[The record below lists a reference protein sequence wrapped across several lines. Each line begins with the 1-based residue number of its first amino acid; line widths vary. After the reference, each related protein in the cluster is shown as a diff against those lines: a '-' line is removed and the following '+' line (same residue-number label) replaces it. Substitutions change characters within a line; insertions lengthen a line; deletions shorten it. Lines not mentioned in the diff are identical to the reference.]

1 MGLTSNIKDGDWP
14 SVRQA
19 IAKLGSIKLGP
30 TSIPTYANI
39 TLTNLTTNSLIYPD
53 SNKLLTSLGVATNG
67 QLPIGSTGTTPVLAG
82 LTGTANQVTVTNAT
96 GSITL
101 STPQDIHT
109 GATNFI
115 VAGGSFTGV
124 FSGILP
130 ISDAHLATK
139 EYVDLAIGSELD
151 FFLSDTPDGVVADT
165 NVMFEKETEEA
176 ESTDNSAA
184 LAQGDDQLIFSW
196 ISEVGR
202 PAASHAR
209 EGVYDL
215 HIHLNKATG
224 NKPVNVYWT
233 LSYVDADGSS
243 NEVLITSSEIS
254 VLLTTSEVTYD
265 IHSTLAD
272 DITTGKTKRLLVK
285 LYANVGAAGSNAV
298 VTVTMEG
305 DTDSHLTVDVPSDV
319 WQLRGA
325 VLDDLNLL
333 GQVTADSEF
342 LVGTGAG
349 VFAWESGSTA
359 RASMNVD
366 VAGTAAGL
374 ISSHESTYNHTQ
386 FQTAYSHSQLSSGN
400 PHSVTPTELGLVIG
414 TDVLAQQT
422 IGIADNNLLE
432 VDDTDAADND
442 YAKFTATGLEGRSYA
457 ETLSDLSAQATA
469 AFDLNGQDLTNGGVL
484 FLTEQAAAEAN
495 IAGKGQFFVKNDTP
509 CTPQFDDD
517 TGVTIPLDNRFVD
530 RGDPAT
536 SDYEVGDLTTDDT
549 WNDLDLGAGG
559 AGIVPTNAVAVLLYV
574 KVQDDDAAGSYLFFR
589 KNGNSNSHA
598 IGAVRV
604 QVAGVGNDNSVTVP
618 CDGNGIIEYL
628 AANVTWATVRIT
640 VLGWWLA

>member
-1 MGLTSNIKDGDWP
+1 MVSW
-14 SVRQA
+14 RCQ
-19 IAKLGSIKLGP
+19 
-30 TSIPTYANI
+30 
-39 TLTNLTTNSLIYPD
+39 TT
-53 SNKLLTSLGVATNG
+53 TARTT
-67 QLPIGSTGTTPVLAG
+67 TGTTPTLASIA
-82 LTGTANQVTVTNAT
+82 GTANQVIVTNGA

-151 FFLSDTPDGVVADT
+151 FFLSDTPDGVVAET

-176 ESTDNSAA
+176 ESTDSSAA

-196 ISEVGR
+196 LSEVGR

-233 LSYVDADGSS
+233 LSYVDPDGSS
-243 NEVLITSSEIS
+243 NEVLITSSEVS
-254 VLLTTSEVTYD
+254 VSLTTSEATYD

-285 LYANVGAAGSNAV
+285 LYANVGASGSNAV

-305 DTDSHLTVDVPSDV
+305 DTDSHLTIDVPSDV

-325 VLDDLNLL
+325 VLDDLNIL

-359 RASMNVD
+359 RVSMNVD

-386 FQTAYSHSQLSSGN
+386 FQTAYSHSQLSLGN
-400 PHSVTPTELGLVIG
+400 PHSVTPTELSLVIG

-432 VDDTDAADND
+432 VDHATAADND
-442 YAKFTATGLEGRSYA
+442 YAKFTASGLEGRSYA
-457 ETLSDLSAQATA
+457 EVLGDLSAQATA

-484 FLTEQAAAEAN
+484 FLTEQAAAEAHV
-495 IAGKGQFFVKNDTP
+495 AGKGQYWVKTATPNEPWFDNDVGTE
-509 CTPQFDDD
+509 FS
-517 TGVTIPLDNRFVD
+517 LDNRFID

-536 SDYEVGDLTTDDT
+536 SDYEVGDLTTDGN
-549 WNDLDLGAGG
+549 WNDLDLGSGG
-559 AGIVPTNAVAVLLYV
+559 AGIVPVNAVAVLLFI
-574 KVQDDDAAGSYLFFR
+574 KVQDADAAGSFVLFR
-589 KNGNSNSHA
+589 KNGNSNDQA
-598 IGAVRV
+598 ISGIRT
-604 QVAGVGNDNSVTVP
+604 QVANIGNDNTVTVA
-618 CDGNGIIEYL
+618 CDSNGIIEYI
-628 AANVTWATVRIT
+628 AENVTWDTIRIT
-640 VLGWWLA
+640 VLGWFLA